1 VIVWDETWGNSTI
14 YSYNSMIYIVMMWNE
29 TRGNAI

>member
-14 YSYNSMIYIVMMWNE
+14 YSYNSMIYSYDVE
-29 TRGNAI
+29 